1 MVELPPTPTK
11 MREKRKKPEPHNI
24 FVTIRGLCLRRT
36 VDYASRADGR
46 FCNLLHH
53 RSEASALK
61 TVGIANKQRLILS
74 LKLFFHLARREER
87 LLSSMIIVLENN

>member
-1 MVELPPTPTK
+1 MVELPPTATK
-11 MREKRKKPEPHNI
+11 MCEKRKKPEPHNI

-36 VDYASRADGR
+36 VDCASRADGR

-61 TVGIANKQRLILS
+61 TVGIANNKIN
-74 LKLFFHLARREER
+74 KDLFFLLNFSFIWLVER
-87 LLSSMIIVLENN
+87 NGY

>member
-11 MREKRKKPEPHNI
+11 MCEKRKKPEPHNI

-61 TVGIANKQRLILS
+61 TVGIANNKIN
-74 LKLFFHLARREER
+74 KDLFFLLNFSFIWLVGRNGYLAA
-87 LLSSMIIVLENN
+87 